1 MVDNTY
7 THLVPT
13 PNRRYMNSGLSAS
26 KVSTLKALF
35 GSFPDLPENCGTN
48 RNAKVSAM
56 LETRNVGPFRC
67 TGIKPALDSLERI
80 FADIKRDHP
89 GLYEI
94 IGTAGMN
101 CYRRV
106 RGGRNPS
113 NHSAGTAVDLKVNG
127 VLPDMDFTPETPAL
141 IPNGF
146 VILYAY
152 FHREGWYWGAGYAGG
167 RVDAMHFEVADE
179 TLKKWAAQDWKLQ
192 PETPRLFL
200 NGKQISG
207 AYYVYDAKK
216 KANVWYA
223 PEDALAVTVG
233 AATQYPGVVCKIAD
247 KLKEW
252 GWVVEKYTSK
262 LSTQGTA
269 YIRAIKK
276 GK

>member
-1 MVDNTY
+1 MVENTY

-13 PNRRYMNSGLSAS
+13 PNRRHMNSGLSAAR
-26 KVSTLKALF
+26 VSTLKALF
-35 GSFPDLPENCGTN
+35 GDFPNLPENCGTN

-80 FADIKRDHP
+80 FAAVKHDHP
-89 GLYEI
+89 QLYKLV
-94 IGTAGMN
+94 GTAGMH

-106 RGGRNPS
+106 RGGSTPS
-113 NHSAGTAVDLKVNG
+113 NHSAGTAIDLTVGG
-127 VLPDMDFTPETPAL
+127 VLPPMDSTPETPAL

-179 TLKKWAAQDWKLQ
+179 TLKKWAAQGWSLQ
-192 PETPRLFL
+192 PAMPRLFL
-200 NGKQISG
+200 NGVQVKP
-207 AYYVYDAKK
+207 AYMVYDNQK
-216 KANVWYA
+216 KANVWYSN
-223 PEDALAVTVG
+223 ESALAPIVG
-233 AATQYPGVVCKIAD
+233 QVAYYPGVVCGVAD

-252 GWVVEKYTSK
+252 GWVVQKYTSK

-269 YIRAIKK
+269 YIRAGRKV
-276 GK
+276 

>member
-13 PNRRYMNSGLSAS
+13 PNRRYMNSGLSAA
-26 KVSTLKALF
+26 KVSTLRALF
-35 GSFPDLPENCGTN
+35 GAFPNLPENCGTN

-80 FADIKRDHP
+80 FAAVKQDHP
-89 GLYEI
+89 QLYKLV
-94 IGTAGMN
+94 GTAGMH

-106 RGGRNPS
+106 RGGSTPS
-113 NHSAGTAVDLKVNG
+113 NHSAGTAIDLTVGG
-127 VLPDMDFTPETPAL
+127 VLPPMDSTPETPAL

-179 TLKKWAAQDWKLQ
+179 TLKEWAARDWSIE
-192 PETPRLFL
+192 PASPRLFI
-200 NGKQISG
+200 NGKEVKP
-207 AYYVYDAKK
+207 AYMVYDTKK
-216 KANVWYA
+216 KANVWYSN
-223 PEDALAVTVG
+223 ESALAPIVG
-233 AATQYPGVVCKIAD
+233 AATHYPGSVCGIAD

-269 YIRAIKK
+269 YIRAVKK
-276 GK
+276 

>member
-1 MVDNTY
+1 MTDTNTY

-13 PNRRYMNSGLSAS
+13 PNRRYMNSGLSAA
-26 KVSTLKALF
+26 KVATLKSLF
-35 GSFPDLPENCGTN
+35 GAFPNLPENCGTN

-80 FADIKRDHP
+80 FVAVKQDHP
-89 GLYEI
+89 ELYKLV
-94 IGTAGMN
+94 GTAGMH

-106 RGGRNPS
+106 RGSSTPS
-113 NHSAGTAVDLKVNG
+113 NHSAGTAIDLTVNG
-127 VLPDMDFTPETPAL
+127 VLPPMDSTPETPAL

-146 VILYAY
+146 VVIYAY

-179 TLKKWAAQDWKLQ
+179 TLKKWAAQGWSLQ
-192 PETPRLFL
+192 PVTPRLFL
-200 NGKQISG
+200 NGSQVSG
-207 AYYVYDAKK
+207 AYFVDSK
-216 KANVWYA
+216 WYCT
-223 PEDALAVTVG
+223 EGALAPIVGGVTY
-233 AATQYPGVVCKIAD
+233 QPGVVCGIAD

-269 YIRAIKK
+269 YIRAVRM
-276 GK
+276 